1 MILQRSLT
9 REDAK
14 KLEQL
19 KENLDGKTVSKDL
32 STNIKKNVKI
42 TQIQNCCQIRF

>member
-1 MILQRSLT
+1 MQN
-9 REDAK
+9 

-32 STNIKKNVKI
+32 STNIKKKCENYSNPKLVP
-42 TQIQNCCQIRF
+42 N